1 LAIYRRLSE
10 ASFNDAD
17 IKCMTAAYEAALDKL
32 RLNDREDPVTEVIA
46 SKVIQVF
53 RSGEH
58 DPIKICA
65 RTLTELGAGL
75 RE

>member
-17 IKCMTAAYEAALDKL
+17 IKCMTAAYEAALGEL
-32 RLNDREDPVTEVIA
+32 RLNDREDPLTEITA

-53 RSGEH
+53 RAGQH
-58 DPIKICA
+58 DPTKICE
-65 RTLTELGAGL
+65 RTLTELGCGQ